1 MMRSDNSKGKNGSS
15 GNSLAAPSL
24 TPPSGTTAERRLF
37 GTDGVRGEANQYPMT
52 CEMALALGR
61 AVAHQAKAGAH
72 RHRIVIGKDTRL
84 SGYMLE
90 MAFASGVC
98 SMGVD
103 ALLIGPLPTPAV
115 AFLTRDMRADAGVM
129 ISASHNPYE
138 DNGIKIFARDGF
150 KLPDEKELE
159 LEHFM
164 EDEGVGA
171 IRPTRSE
178 VGKAN
183 RIDDA
188 RGRYVVALKR
198 VFPEGMELSGMKVV
212 LDCAHGAAYR
222 VAPMVLE
229 ELGAQVVAVGVKPD
243 GRNINAGCGALY
255 PKSLAELVAEHGAD
269 AGIALDGDADR
280 VIVVDETGAV
290 VDGDR
295 LLAIAAGDLLRHDRL
310 TKRTLVTT
318 VMSNLALDREIERLG
333 GRVVR
338 TQVGDRY
345 VVEEMRRSG
354 YVLGGE
360 QSGHIVYLDHATTG
374 DGMVAA
380 LKLLAVMQKT
390 GQPLSRLKQV
400 LEPFPQSLV
409 NIRVKEKR
417 PLDELTEV
425 QSLITS
431 IERDLGKQGRVMVRY
446 SGTEAKARVLVEG
459 PDPDKV
465 NTWATEVADALGRA
479 LS

>member
-1 MMRSDNSKGKNGSS
+1 MPSKDNRNTKSTGNGLVSPSIRTTPRSG
-15 GNSLAAPSL
+15 
-24 TPPSGTTAERRLF
+24 AERRLF

-52 CEMALALGR
+52 CEVALALGR
-61 AVAHQAKAGAH
+61 AVAHQARAGQH
-72 RHRIVIGKDTRL
+72 RHRILIGKDTRL
-84 SGYMLE
+84 SGYMIE

-103 ALLIGPLPTPAV
+103 ALLLGPLPTPAV

-138 DNGIKIFARDGF
+138 DNGVKIFARDGF

-178 VGKAN
+178 VGKAF

-188 RGRYVVALKR
+188 CGRYVVALKR
-198 VFPEGMELSGMKVV
+198 VFPEGMELTGMKVV

-229 ELGAQVVAVGVKPD
+229 ELGAEVIAVGVKPD

-255 PKSLAELVAEHGAD
+255 PKNLADQVTEHGAD

-295 LLAIAAGDLLRHDRL
+295 LLAIAAGDLLRDDRL
-310 TKRTLVTT
+310 TNRTLVTT
-318 VMSNLALDREIERLG
+318 VMSNLALDLEIERLG

-380 LKLLAVMQKT
+380 LKLLAIMQKT

-400 LEPFPQSLV
+400 LDPFPQSLV
-409 NIRVKEKR
+409 SIRVKEKR
-417 PLDELTEV
+417 PLEELTEA

-431 IERDLGKQGRVMVRY
+431 IERDLGKRGRVMVRY

-459 PDPDKV
+459 PDPDRV
-465 NTWATEVADALGRA
+465 QSWAIDVAEALGRA